1 MTIKEYRLNKGLTQ
15 RALCDELSK
24 VFPGMDVP
32 LISKMESGI
41 CEPSVSLQAYI
52 NANAIEEGYE
62 LNTTQAMIL
71 DRLKKT
77 TPEDRLSRRELSILT
92 SLCDRDARR
101 EIVSM
106 RKKGVRIGTDSS
118 KGGYYLIENEEEYG
132 SLRNEYVRRITDM
145 ASTLKAMDTYTKGQ
159 VRING

>member
-15 RALCDELSK
+15 KALCEELSK
-24 VFPGMDVP
+24 VFTGIDIP

-41 CEPSVSLQAYI
+41 CEPNISLQAYLD
-52 NANAIEEGYE
+52 ANAVEDDYE
-62 LNTTQAMIL
+62 LSTTQALIL
-71 DRLKKT
+71 ERLKKT
-77 TPEDRLSRRELSILT
+77 TPNDRLSRKELSILIST
-92 SLCDRDARR
+92 DDRDARR

-118 KGGYYLIENEEEYG
+118 KGGYYLIESEEEYKA
-132 SLRNEYVRRITDM
+132 LRNEYVRRISDM

-159 VRING
+159 VRLNG